1 MLTWEGTTWQGFC
14 TFHFQSSGDL
24 IAGMINKRFTFR
36 RGPFE
41 VSFQLAKSMEDSIEK
56 DLVIFEEDR
65 SDTDSDW
72 NDSFPSDW
80 ENVQRGA
87 ILEEY
92 GLQEMTNQQSFSQS
106 VLNPYHDSFARSRNI
121 TTTSVTGGLVS
132 SVTSFFRGWRK

>member
-1 MLTWEGTTWQGFC
+1 M
-14 TFHFQSSGDL
+14 TFVQQCIH
-24 IAGMINKRFTFR
+24 FR

-41 VSFQLAKSMEDSIEK
+41 VSFQLAKSMEDSIER

-65 SDTDSDW
+65 SESDSSDW

-87 ILEEY
+87 LLEEY
-92 GLQEMTNQQSFSQS
+92 GLHEMTNQQSYCQS
-106 VLNPYHDSFARSRNI
+106 SVVNPYQADSFSRSRINPA
-121 TTTSVTGGLVS
+121 TASVTGGLVS